1 MDADAKANWLKIKT
15 HLESVGSTNNMFYQ
29 RAVAIS
35 AGGPD
40 PLSHVELGQT
50 IPSPDSDQ

>member
-50 IPSPDSDQ
+50 IPSPESK

>member
-1 MDADAKANWLKIKT
+1 MDANTKANWLKIKT

-50 IPSPDSDQ
+50 IPSPDSNH